1 MTKQKERSKNGKEKR
16 KEKRKE
22 KFHRTL
28 VLSLVAAMIATTTPL
43 QPIIVKATKE
53 DSQVKKSDILALTL
67 NHSTY
72 TMNKGDTLKLK
83 ASILQATKNYNKVRW
98 YTSDKNIVAVTQAGV
113 VTGVEKGT
121 ATITAQIDGTKIKAK
136 CTITVGTAVT
146 KLTVK
151 EKAQTVEE
159 GNTLQLGVTITPS
172 NASNKKL
179 IYTSSDKTVVTVSS
193 TGVVTAMKPGMA
205 VITIKTMDGSANT
218 VQVTITVE
226 ETKTDLVITKDSLK
240 NKKLIL
246 TGGVY
251 NNVIIENSV
260 GSQATVY
267 FKKIKIKGNLILQD
281 GVDYTV
287 AINYASNVAN
297 VLCTSDVAGAKKEI
311 AKLSTERKKSPT
323 FKVKG
328 SSVVAN
334 IRVDKASSFVLVSD
348 KKATIKELEVIHKAN
363 ETTDLSLTTYNGA
376 LTIQGAEKGKL
387 NIILSKSTIPKI
399 SLEGTATNQQV
410 IFHAITESTI
420 KKIEANTPASQI
432 IINGMHMNVSEL
444 ITKAKG
450 VFVSIIEKAKV
461 ETLILK
467 GESTLVRV
475 EKDASINQVDVK
487 EKGGTIQGE
496 GSVKNIVV
504 SADNTK
510 IETIGTKIKVSNG
523 VKGTIAGGTSLNA
536 GAEIITGSHSS
547 DQSASNSSSEESSS
561 SNSSTMKNPELEVAI
576 EALRKILDSY
586 EKPTKL

>member
-1 MTKQKERSKNGKEKR
+1 
-16 KEKRKE
+16 
-22 KFHRTL
+22 
-28 VLSLVAAMIATTTPL
+28 
-43 QPIIVKATKE
+43 
-53 DSQVKKSDILALTL
+53 
-67 NHSTY
+67 
-72 TMNKGDTLKLK
+72 MNKGDTLKLK

-496 GSVKNIVV
+496 GSVRNIIV
-504 SADNTK
+504 SADNTT
-510 IETIGTKIKVSNG
+510 IQTIGIKIKVSNG
-523 VKGTIAGGTSLNA
+523 VKGTIAGGISLNA
-536 GAEIITGSHSS
+536 GAEITTGSHWW
-547 DQSASNSSSEESSS
+547 DQSASNSSSEDSSS
-561 SNSSTMKNPELEVAI
+561 SNSSTIKNPELEAAI